1 MPSLKLTPLVVS
13 VLGAMV
19 CLAGLVYAGMWLKSL
34 FVESE
39 TCKIGLEAQNKA
51 ILEQNI
57 DVNNYVT
64 RLQEQKDTITKKYE
78 HVRALD
84 STCEHEL
91 KAIKRSLDVFRGGG
105 Q

>member
-19 CLAGLVYAGMWLKSL
+19 CLAGLVYVGMWLKSL

-64 RLQEQKDTITKKYE
+64 RLQEQKDTIAKKYE

-91 KAIKRSLDVFRGGG
+91 KAIKKSLDVFGGG
-105 Q
+105 E